1 MNEPLAPHGF
11 YDGPVKELATR
22 HLALIKA
29 VFILLLVSVPGCLF
43 IASLDRL
50 RGYKVE
56 RVKQTSYGSRVVDL
70 DNVEEYVYSWSSG
83 VHSWS
88 RDVYS
93 WSFGVKYDENTDKI
107 IAYNYGGF
115 RGLSKGWFE
124 TLPMVYCLLA
134 CGFALHGFGLLFY
147 RFFRLAKLLYP
158 HMVFYFTALVLVPF
172 LNVVVIFLLLRSALQ
187 QMRQMGLRVGV
198 FGIDPARFD

>member
-11 YDGPVKELATR
+11 YDGPVKELAAR

-43 IASLDRL
+43 IASLDRD

-56 RVKQTSYGSRVVDL
+56 RQKSPYSSTRVVVL
-70 DNVEEYVYSWSSG
+70 DNVKVYVYSWSSFLN
-83 VHSWS
+83 SWS
-88 RDVYS
+88 S
-93 WSFGVKYDENTDKI
+93 GVEYDKETDKI

-115 RGLSKGWFE
+115 RGLSMGWLE

-158 HMVFYFTALVLVPF
+158 HMAFYFTALVLVPF

-187 QMRQMGLRVGV
+187 QMRQMGLRVGI
-198 FGIDPARFD
+198 FGIDPARFA